1 MAWDDLYSAA
11 FQRVRERF
19 WKVGNVLLAYNTNI
33 DAIRYL
39 DSSDLEARIEKVGK
53 EEVPQFSEELPE
65 RITQVQ
71 HLLGGYFGV

>member
-11 FQRVRERF
+11 FHRVRERL
-19 WKVGNVLLAYNTNI
+19 WKIGNVLLAYNTNI